1 MENLKPDT
9 REKIIQGSVDLFQKM
24 GVKSLSMDDIARS
37 LGMSKKT
44 LYLHFSDKQDIL
56 KACVNKHFEHQ
67 ECKIGNI
74 QTENLAAVEEVFRM
88 MELVSQQLRQMAG
101 AHRLIHDIQ
110 QYYPEAWSRFR
121 EHKEQF
127 VIARIEENLR
137 KGIEEGVYRPEID
150 VRIIARIRA
159 SEMDAML
166 NPDLFPLIDYNLN
179 QLFDQLL
186 LYFLYGV
193 CTPKG
198 DKILAKLLRKKHRI
212 ENP

>member
-1 MENLKPDT
+1 M
-9 REKIIQGSVDLFQKM
+9 RGSEELFQKM
-24 GVKSLSMDDIARS
+24 GVKNLSMDEIARA

-44 LYLHFSDKQDIL
+44 IYLYFEDKQAIL
-56 KACVNKHFEHQ
+56 KACVNRHFEHQ
-67 ECKIGNI
+67 ECRIGNI
-74 QTENLAAVEEVFRM
+74 HSESLPAVEEVFRM
-88 MELVSQQLRQMAG
+88 MEFVSEQIRQMAG

-110 QYYPEAWSRFR
+110 LYYPEAWQRFR

-166 NPDLFPLIDYNLN
+166 NPDLFPLMDYNLN

-198 DKILAKLLRKKHRI
+198 ETILKRLLRKKHRL

>member
-1 MENLKPDT
+1 MEIVKSET
-9 REKIIQGSVDLFQKM
+9 REKIIQGSIELFQRL
-24 GVKSLSMDDIARS
+24 GVKNLSMDDMARA

-44 LYLHFSDKQDIL
+44 LYLHFTDKQDIL
-56 KACVNKHFEHQ
+56 KACVNRHFERQ
-67 ECKIGNI
+67 ECQLEGIH
-74 QTENLAAVEEVFRM
+74 TENLAAVEEIFRM
-88 MELVSQQLRQMAG
+88 MEFVSAQIRQMAG

-110 QYYPEAWSRFR
+110 LYYPEAWSRFR

-127 VIARIEENLR
+127 VIGRLEENLR

-150 VRIIARIRA
+150 IRIIARIRA

-166 NPDLFPLIDYNLN
+166 NPDLFPQYDFNLN
-179 QLFDQLL
+179 QIFEQLL
-186 LYFLYGV
+186 LYFLFGV

-198 DKILAKLLRKKHRI
+198 EKILARLLRKKHKN